1 MSDTLEQLNEVTAMI
16 AEARDAVAAN
26 EIVDLSEIQARVQNI
41 CLEIQEAPPESSQ
54 PVESKI
60 TAMIADLNTL
70 ARELEA
76 QQRSLGS
83 DVVRNAVRDAYN
95 KSNGDN

>member
-1 MSDTLEQLNEVTAMI
+1 MNDTLEQLDEVTAMI
-16 AEARDAVAAN
+16 AEARDAVAAD

-41 CLEIQEAPPESSQ
+41 CLEIQDTPPESSQ
-54 PVESKI
+54 SVEGKI
-60 TAMIADLNTL
+60 TSMISDLNAL
-70 ARELEA
+70 AKELEA

-95 KSNGDN
+95 KPNGDN